1 MPINDSAGV
10 GVYLIDKSQRATTT
24 VGFRSAAAI
33 EADRGLCETPT
44 FISSAK
50 DYVNVFGTPKMDKHG
65 KGSLEAFM
73 LAQNNVPQVLTRAKN
88 PMLESSDTTFGLM
101 AFGLQDGAL
110 DLSAI
115 AATGIAAPD
124 SDDKCNIF
132 AKGEGKYFRGSEKNV
147 VLRFS
152 KPTTYSAYSDPRR
165 VLKLDVFDFD
175 GVKHIDEDVKGE
187 FKCVKD
193 ISGMVNENGDFH
205 VSLNGADHVFAS
217 SGSGFVSNDDI
228 NITVFVN
235 GRTKAMTVKL
245 ADLHA
250 IDADD
255 DFPNGFGLWDQIAK
269 AVREATQADG
279 KTIIPANASVPFV
292 YTPGETIGDYSYILD
307 SRSNG
312 SGSGA
317 DMGQQVNCFSLSVSF
332 SVSAT
337 LAFTQDAPSGFFSFP
352 GGSVTVNG
360 KNKTAT
366 FVINSAMFLANKGEY
381 MFMGEQNSYWASFYQ
396 AYLKESFVFSFS
408 YDDYD
413 ANYNSIQADAVL
425 SASNYLVPKSA
436 ENFGDYEVAES
447 DSLVKDLHYF
457 SNAIVDNDIV
467 GDGAKSNAY
476 ATALTGLLTDNLT
489 RWRCLVAPNLGD
501 IMNSSDYITAIQ
513 GAGETV
519 LGLSNLGQPASVD
532 FFGNTSGRHGNRFIA
547 DFSQYVYRTLNG
559 KRTAVT
565 AASLV
570 AILLNQHYNDGIE
583 ARPPFGYTYG
593 QISGLGLSQVFT
605 GPQRALVART
615 YKVNPIIEDGGLYL
629 WDERTS
635 QLTETSLS
643 DTHSIISFLWMKFAL
658 YDSMK
663 AFVAEY
669 NDMSTVNRGLTVLKQ
684 LHAYFVSRNYIESD
698 NADLAVTAENNVLG
712 SETLRFDFRVR
723 FKGVARYVDIF
734 VTAYSQT
741 QTLAVSLGQEA

>member
-44 FISSAK
+44 LISSAK

-65 KGSLEAFM
+65 RGSLEAFM
-73 LAQNNVPQVLTRAKN
+73 LAQNNVPQVLSRAKN
-88 PMLESSDTTFGLM
+88 PMMDPSATPFGLM
-101 AFGLQDGAL
+101 AFELNSSAL
-110 DLSAI
+110 SLTYI
-115 AATGIAAPD
+115 AASGIAAPD
-124 SDDKCNIF
+124 SDDKANIF
-132 AKGEGKYFRGSEKNV
+132 AKGEGDYFDGTKKNV

-152 KPTTYSAYSDPRR
+152 KPASYSAYCTPAR

-175 GVKHIDEDVKGE
+175 GVSHIDEDSEGE
-187 FKCVKD
+187 FSLVKD
-193 ISGMVNENGDFH
+193 ISGMEDESGDFH
-205 VSLNGADHVFAS
+205 ATINGTDYTFGAPGSTVVSDTDKVNL
-217 SGSGFVSNDDI
+217 
-228 NITVFVN
+228 TVFVN
-235 GRTKAMTVKL
+235 GRTKAVEIPL
-245 ADLHA
+245 ADMHA
-250 IDADD
+250 DTM
-255 DFPNGFGLWDQIAK
+255 GFGLWDQIAK
-269 AVREATQADG
+269 TVRETTLANG
-279 KTIIPANASVPFV
+279 ELIIPSDSNEPFT
-292 YTPGETIGDYSYILD
+292 YDGEKYVLD
-307 SRSNG
+307 SRGTNLP
-312 SGSGA
+312 
-317 DMGQQVNCFSLSVSF
+317 QRVNCFTLSVSF
-332 SVSAT
+332 SVEAT
-337 LAFTQDAPSGFFSFP
+337 LKFNVAGTVKSGFFSFP
-352 GGSVTVNG
+352 GGSVTING
-360 KNKTAT
+360 TANT
-366 FVINSAMFLANKGEY
+366 AKFVINSSMFLANKGEY
-381 MFMGEQNSYWASFYQ
+381 MYMGPQNSYWATYYNTF
-396 AYLKESFVFSFS
+396 LKESFVFSFS

-413 ANYNSIQADAVL
+413 ANYNSIQADAIL
-425 SASNYLVPKSA
+425 ASSNYLVSKSA
-436 ENFGDYEVAES
+436 ENFGDYAVEA
-447 DSLVKDLHYF
+447 DDDLVKNLQYF
-457 SNAIVDNDIV
+457 ANDISSNEIT
-467 GDGAKSNAY
+467 GAGAKSNAY

-489 RWRCLVAPNLGD
+489 RWRCLTAPNLGD
-501 IMNSSDYITAIQ
+501 IMNSSDYTAAIQ
-513 GAGETV
+513 GASEVT

-532 FFGNTSGRHGNRFIA
+532 FFANTSGRHGNRFIS

-605 GPQRALVART
+605 GPQREQVARE
-615 YKVNPIIEDGGLYL
+615 YKVNPIIEDGGLFL

-663 AFVAEY
+663 SFVAEY
-669 NDMSTVNRGLTVLKQ
+669 NDQSTVNRGLSVLRS
-684 LHAYFVSRNYIESD
+684 LHAYFVSRNYIEADS
-698 NADLAVTAENNVLG
+698 ADLAVTAENNVLG
-712 SETLRFDFRVR
+712 SEVLRFDFRVR

-741 QTLAVSLGQEA
+741 QTLEVSLGQEA

>member
-44 FISSAK
+44 LISSAK

-88 PMLESSDTTFGLM
+88 PMMDPSATPFGLM
-101 AFGLQDGAL
+101 AFELNNSAL
-110 DLSAI
+110 SLTPI
-115 AATGIAAPD
+115 AASGIAAPD
-124 SDDKCNIF
+124 SDDKANIF
-132 AKGEGKYFRGSEKNV
+132 AKGEGDYFDGTKKNV

-152 KPTTYSAYSDPRR
+152 KPSSYSAYCTPAR

-175 GVKHIDEDVKGE
+175 GVSHIDEDSEGE
-187 FKCVKD
+187 FSLVKD
-193 ISGMVNENGDFH
+193 ISGMVDESGDFH
-205 VSLNGADHVFAS
+205 ATINGTDYTFGAT
-217 SGSGFVSNDDI
+217 GSTVVSNTDKV
-228 NITVFVN
+228 NLTVFVN
-235 GRTKAMTVKL
+235 GRTKAVEIPL

-250 IDADD
+250 DTM
-255 DFPNGFGLWDQIAK
+255 GFGLWDQIAK
-269 AVREATQADG
+269 TVRETTLANG
-279 KTIIPANASVPFV
+279 ELIIPSDSNEPFT
-292 YTPGETIGDYSYILD
+292 YDGEKYVLD
-307 SRSNG
+307 SRGTNLP
-312 SGSGA
+312 
-317 DMGQQVNCFSLSVSF
+317 QRVNCFTLSVSF
-332 SVSAT
+332 SVEAT
-337 LAFTQDAPSGFFSFP
+337 LKFNVAGDVKSGFFSFP
-352 GGSVTVNG
+352 GGSVTING
-360 KNKTAT
+360 TAKTAK
-366 FVINSAMFLANKGEY
+366 FVINSSMFLANKGEY
-381 MFMGEQNSYWASFYQ
+381 MFMGEQNSYWATYYNT
-396 AYLKESFVFSFS
+396 YLKESFVFSFS

-425 SASNYLVPKSA
+425 ASSNYLVSKSA
-436 ENFGDYEVAES
+436 ENFGDYAVEA
-447 DSLVKDLHYF
+447 DDDLVKTLKYF
-457 SNAIVDNDIV
+457 ANGISSNDIT
-467 GDGAKSNAY
+467 GAGAKSNAY

-489 RWRCLVAPNLGD
+489 RWRCLTAPNLGD
-501 IMNSSDYITAIQ
+501 IMNSSDYTAAIQ
-513 GAGETV
+513 GASEVT

-532 FFGNTSGRHGNRFIA
+532 FFANTSGRHGNRFIS

-593 QISGLGLSQVFT
+593 QIAGLGLSQVFT
-605 GPQRALVART
+605 GPQREQVARE
-615 YKVNPIIEDGGLYL
+615 YKVNPIIEDGGLFL

-658 YDSMK
+658 YDAMK
-663 AFVAEY
+663 SFVAEY
-669 NDMSTVNRGLTVLKQ
+669 NDQSTVNRGLSVLRS
-684 LHAYFVSRNYIESD
+684 LHAYFVSRNYIEAD
-698 NADLAVTAENNVLG
+698 NAELAVTAENNVLG
-712 SETLRFDFRVR
+712 SEVLRFDFRVR

-741 QTLAVSLGQEA
+741 QTLEVSLGQEA

>member
-44 FISSAK
+44 LISSAK

-65 KGSLEAFM
+65 RGSLEAFM
-73 LAQNNVPQVLTRAKN
+73 LAQNNVPQVLSRAKN
-88 PMLESSDTTFGLM
+88 PMMDPSATPFGLM
-101 AFGLQDGAL
+101 AFELNSSAL
-110 DLSAI
+110 SLTSI
-115 AATGIAAPD
+115 AASGIAAPD
-124 SDDKCNIF
+124 SDDKANIF
-132 AKGEGKYFRGSEKNV
+132 AKGEGDYFDGTKKNV

-152 KPTTYSAYSDPRR
+152 KPASYSAYCTPAR

-175 GVKHIDEDVKGE
+175 GVSHIDEDSEGE
-187 FKCVKD
+187 FSLVKD
-193 ISGMVNENGDFH
+193 ISGMVDESGDFH
-205 VSLNGADHVFAS
+205 ATINGTDYTFGAPGSTVVSDTDKVNL
-217 SGSGFVSNDDI
+217 
-228 NITVFVN
+228 TVFVN
-235 GRTKAMTVKL
+235 GRTKAVEIPL
-245 ADLHA
+245 ADMHA
-250 IDADD
+250 DTM
-255 DFPNGFGLWDQIAK
+255 GFGLWDQIAK
-269 AVREATQADG
+269 TVRETTLANG
-279 KTIIPANASVPFV
+279 ELIIPSDSNEPFT
-292 YTPGETIGDYSYILD
+292 YDGEKYVLD
-307 SRSNG
+307 SRGTNLP
-312 SGSGA
+312 
-317 DMGQQVNCFSLSVSF
+317 QRVNCFTLSVSF
-332 SVSAT
+332 SVEAT
-337 LAFTQDAPSGFFSFP
+337 LKFNVAGTVKSGFFSFP
-352 GGSVTVNG
+352 GGSVTING
-360 KNKTAT
+360 TANT
-366 FVINSAMFLANKGEY
+366 AKFVINSSMFLANKGEY
-381 MFMGEQNSYWASFYQ
+381 MYMGPQNSYWATYYNTF
-396 AYLKESFVFSFS
+396 LKESFVFSFS

-413 ANYNSIQADAVL
+413 ANYNSIQADAIL
-425 SASNYLVPKSA
+425 ASSNYLVSKSA
-436 ENFGDYEVAES
+436 ENFGDYAVEA
-447 DSLVKDLHYF
+447 DDDLVKNLQYF
-457 SNAIVDNDIV
+457 ANDISSNEIT
-467 GDGAKSNAY
+467 GAGAKSNAY

-489 RWRCLVAPNLGD
+489 RWRCLTAPNLGD
-501 IMNSSDYITAIQ
+501 IMNSSDYTAAIQ
-513 GAGETV
+513 GASEVT

-532 FFGNTSGRHGNRFIA
+532 FFANTSGRHGNRFIS

-605 GPQRALVART
+605 GPQREQVARE
-615 YKVNPIIEDGGLYL
+615 YKVNPIIEDGGLFL

-663 AFVAEY
+663 SFVAEY
-669 NDMSTVNRGLTVLKQ
+669 NDQSTVNRGLSVLRS
-684 LHAYFVSRNYIESD
+684 LHAYFVSRNYIEADS
-698 NADLAVTAENNVLG
+698 ADLAVTAENNVLG
-712 SETLRFDFRVR
+712 SEVLRFDFRVR

-741 QTLAVSLGQEA
+741 QTLEVSLGQEA

>member
-44 FISSAK
+44 LISSAK
-50 DYVNVFGTPKMDKHG
+50 DYVNVFGTPKMATHG

-88 PMLESSDTTFGLM
+88 PMMDPSATPFGLM
-101 AFGLQDGAL
+101 AFELNSSAL
-110 DLSAI
+110 SLTSI
-115 AATGIAAPD
+115 AASGIAAPD
-124 SDDKCNIF
+124 SDDKANIF
-132 AKGEGKYFRGSEKNV
+132 AKGEGDYFDGTKKNV

-152 KPTTYSAYSDPRR
+152 KPSSYSAYCTPAR

-175 GVKHIDEDVKGE
+175 GVSHIDEDSEGE
-187 FKCVKD
+187 FSLVKD
-193 ISGMVNENGDFH
+193 ISGMVDESGDFH
-205 VSLNGADHVFAS
+205 ATINGTDYTFGAT
-217 SGSGFVSNDDI
+217 GSTVVSNTDKV
-228 NITVFVN
+228 NLTVFVN
-235 GRTKAMTVKL
+235 GRTKAVEIPL

-250 IDADD
+250 DTM
-255 DFPNGFGLWDQIAK
+255 GFGLWDQIAK
-269 AVREATQADG
+269 TVRETTLANG
-279 KTIIPANASVPFV
+279 ELIIPSDSNEPFT
-292 YTPGETIGDYSYILD
+292 YDGEKYVLD
-307 SRSNG
+307 SRGTNLP
-312 SGSGA
+312 
-317 DMGQQVNCFSLSVSF
+317 QRVNCFTLSVSF
-332 SVSAT
+332 SVDAT
-337 LAFTQDAPSGFFSFP
+337 LKFNVAGDVKSGFFSFP
-352 GGSVTVNG
+352 GGSVTING
-360 KNKTAT
+360 TAKTAK
-366 FVINSAMFLANKGEY
+366 FVINSSMYLSNRGEY
-381 MFMGEQNSYWASFYQ
+381 MFMGEQNSYWATYYNT
-396 AYLKESFVFSFS
+396 YLKESFVFSFS

-425 SASNYLVPKSA
+425 ASSNYLVSKSA
-436 ENFGDYEVAES
+436 ENFGDYAVEADDDLVKTLKYFAES
-447 DSLVKDLHYF
+447 IS
-457 SNAIVDNDIV
+457 SNEITGA
-467 GDGAKSNAY
+467 GAKSNAY

-489 RWRCLVAPNLGD
+489 RWRCLTAPNLGD
-501 IMNSSDYITAIQ
+501 IMNSSDYTAAIQ
-513 GAGETV
+513 NANEVT

-532 FFGNTSGRHGNRFIA
+532 FFANTSGRHGNRFIS

-570 AILLNQHYNDGIE
+570 TALLNQHYNDGIE

-593 QISGLGLSQVFT
+593 QIAGLGLSQVFT
-605 GPQRALVART
+605 GPQREQVARE
-615 YKVNPIIEDGGLYL
+615 YKVNPIIEDGGLFL

-663 AFVAEY
+663 SFVAEY
-669 NDMSTVNRGLTVLKQ
+669 NDQSTVNRGLSVLRS
-684 LHAYFVSRNYIESD
+684 LHAYFVSRNYIEAD

-712 SETLRFDFRVR
+712 SEVLRFDFRVR

-741 QTLAVSLGQEA
+741 QTLEVSLGQEA

>member
-44 FISSAK
+44 LISSAK

-73 LAQNNVPQVLTRAKN
+73 LAQNNVPQVLTRVKN
-88 PMLESSDTTFGLM
+88 PMMDPLAKPFGLM
-101 AFGLQDGAL
+101 AFELTGSDPDRAL
-110 DLSAI
+110 SLTAI
-115 AATGIAAPD
+115 AASGIAAPD
-124 SDDKCNIF
+124 TGDKCNIF
-132 AKGEGKYFRGSEKNV
+132 AKGEGDYFAKSDRPNV

-152 KPTTYSAYSDPRR
+152 KPATYSAYCTPER

-175 GVKHIDEDVKGE
+175 GARHIDEDTEGE
-187 FKCVKD
+187 FQVSKD
-193 ISGMVNENGDFH
+193 LSGMVNASGDFH
-205 VSLNGADHVFAS
+205 ATINGTDYTFGAT
-217 SGSGFVSNDDI
+217 GSTVVSNTDKV
-228 NITVFVN
+228 NLTVFVN
-235 GRTKAMTVKL
+235 GRTKSVEIPL

-250 IDADD
+250 DTM
-255 DFPNGFGLWDQIAK
+255 GFGLWNQIAK
-269 AVREATQADG
+269 TVRETTLANG
-279 KTIIPANASVPFV
+279 ELIIPSDSNEPFT
-292 YTPGETIGDYSYILD
+292 YDGEKYVLN
-307 SRSNG
+307 SRGTNLP
-312 SGSGA
+312 
-317 DMGQQVNCFSLSVSF
+317 QRVNCFTLSVSF
-332 SVSAT
+332 SVEAT
-337 LAFTQDAPSGFFSFP
+337 LKFNVAGDVKSGFFSFP
-352 GGSVTVNG
+352 GGSVTING
-360 KNKTAT
+360 TAKTAK
-366 FVINSAMFLANKGEY
+366 FVINSSMFLANKGEY
-381 MFMGEQNSYWASFYQ
+381 MFMGEQNSYWATYYNT
-396 AYLKESFVFSFS
+396 YLKESFVFSFS

-413 ANYNSIQADAVL
+413 ANYNSIQADAIL
-425 SASNYLVPKSA
+425 AASNYLVSKSS
-436 ENFGDYEVAES
+436 ENFGNYSVDES
-447 DSLVKDLHYF
+447 SDLVKNLQYF
-457 SNAIVDNDIV
+457 AQEIASNEITVA
-467 GDGAKSNAY
+467 GAKSNAY

-501 IMNSSDYITAIQ
+501 VIKSGDYTQAIQ
-513 GAGETV
+513 GANEVT
-519 LGLSNLGQPASVD
+519 LGLSNLGQAASVD
-532 FFGNTSGRHGNRFIA
+532 FLATKGEGRHGNRFIS

-593 QISGLGLSQVFT
+593 QIAGLGLSQVFT
-605 GPQRALVART
+605 GPDRAKVARV

-658 YDSMK
+658 YDAMK
-663 AFVAEY
+663 SFVAEY
-669 NDMSTVNRGLTVLKQ
+669 NDQSTVNRGLSVLRS
-684 LHAYFVSRNYIESD
+684 LHAYFVSRNYIEADS
-698 NADLAVTAENNVLG
+698 ADLAVTAENNVLG
-712 SETLRFDFRVR
+712 SEVLRFDFRVR

-741 QTLAVSLGQEA
+741 QTLEVSLGQEA

>member
-44 FISSAK
+44 LISSAK

-65 KGSLEAFM
+65 RGSLEAFM

-88 PMLESSDTTFGLM
+88 TMLEPSDNPFGLM
-101 AFGLQDGAL
+101 AFELTGSDPDRAL
-110 DLSAI
+110 ALTAI
-115 AATGIAAPD
+115 AASGIAAPD
-124 SDDKCNIF
+124 TDDKCNIF
-132 AKGEGKYFRGSEKNV
+132 AKGEGDYFAKSDRPNV

-152 KPTTYSAYSDPRR
+152 KPATYSAYCTPER

-175 GVKHIDEDVKGE
+175 GARHIDEDTEGE
-187 FKCVKD
+187 FQVSKD
-193 ISGMVNENGDFH
+193 LSGMVNASGDFH
-205 VSLNGADHVFAS
+205 ATLNGSDHEFAS
-217 SGSGFVSNDDI
+217 DGSGFVSNDDI
-228 NITVFVN
+228 NITVYVN
-235 GRTKAMTVKL
+235 GRVNAATVKL
-245 ADLHA
+245 SDLHA
-250 IDADD
+250 IDGDD
-255 DFPNGFGLWDQIAK
+255 AYPNGFGLWDQIARV
-269 AVREATQADG
+269 VRGTTLANGDL
-279 KTIIPANASVPFV
+279 IIPEDSSTRFE
-292 YTPGETIGDYSYILD
+292 YDGDKYILD
-307 SRSNG
+307 SRST
-312 SGSGA
+312 
-317 DMGQQVNCFSLSVSF
+317 DKPQQVNCFNLSVSF
-332 SVSAT
+332 SVEAT
-337 LAFTQDAPSGFFSFP
+337 LHFDDEGVKSGFFSFP
-352 GGSVTVNG
+352 GGSVTING
-360 KNKTAT
+360 TAKTAK
-366 FVINSAMFLANKGEY
+366 FVINSSMFLSNKKDY
-381 MFMGEQNSYWASFYQ
+381 MFMGEQNSYWAFYYQ

-425 SASNYLVPKSA
+425 AASNYLVSKSS
-436 ENFGDYEVAES
+436 ENFGDYSVDES
-447 DSLVKDLHYF
+447 SDLVKNLQYF
-457 SNAIVDNDIV
+457 AQDIASNRI
-467 GDGAKSNAY
+467 DGASAKSNAY
-476 ATALTGLLTDNLT
+476 AIALTGLLTDNLT
-489 RWRCLVAPNLGD
+489 RWRCLATPNLGD
-501 IMNSSDYITAIQ
+501 IMTAPDYVAAIQ
-513 GAGETV
+513 ASGETT
-519 LGLSNLGQPASVD
+519 LGLSNLGPLASVD
-532 FFGNTSGRHGNRFIA
+532 FFANTAGHGNRFIS

-593 QISGLGLSQVFT
+593 QIAGLGLSQVFT
-605 GPQRALVART
+605 GPQREQVARE
-615 YKVNPIIEDGGLYL
+615 YKVNPIIEDGGLFL

-663 AFVAEY
+663 SFVAEY
-669 NDMSTVNRGLTVLKQ
+669 NDQSTVNRGLSVLRS
-684 LHAYFVSRNYIESD
+684 LHAYFVSRNYIEADS
-698 NADLAVTAENNVLG
+698 ADLAVTAENNVLG
-712 SETLRFDFRVR
+712 SEVLRFDFRVR

-741 QTLAVSLGQEA
+741 QTLEVSLGQEA

>member
-44 FISSAK
+44 LISSAK
-50 DYVNVFGTPKMDKHG
+50 DYVNVFGTPKMATHG

-88 PMLESSDTTFGLM
+88 PMMDPSAKPFGLM
-101 AFGLQDGAL
+101 AFGLADKSL
-110 DLSAI
+110 DLT
-115 AATGIAAPD
+115 ATTASGIAAPD
-124 SDDKCNIF
+124 EDNNCNIF
-132 AKGEGKYFRGSEKNV
+132 AKGEGDYFDGTKKNV

-152 KPTTYSAYSDPRR
+152 KPTSYSAYCTLAR

-175 GVKHIDEDVKGE
+175 GVSHIDEDKVAAFLPVKSLEGVLDE
-187 FKCVKD
+187 NGNFLVPGSTFKFDGSQGTGDFAVTAYVNGRVNTTSPRKD
-193 ISGMVNENGDFH
+193 ISE
-205 VSLNGADHVFAS
+205 
-217 SGSGFVSNDDI
+217 
-228 NITVFVN
+228 
-235 GRTKAMTVKL
+235 
-245 ADLHA
+245 LHA
-250 IDADD
+250 HDEDLDD
-255 DFPNGFGLWDQIAK
+255 DFIGGIYDWIAYVVRNTKGKDGLD
-269 AVREATQADG
+269 
-279 KTIIPANASVPFV
+279 IIKGNLPFV
-292 YTPGETIGDYSYILD
+292 YCPRNYAGGEDSSMAYMLD
-307 SRSNG
+307 SRDNG
-312 SGSGA
+312 SGSGEA
-317 DMGQQVNCFSLSVSF
+317 KGQQVNCFDLSVSF
-332 SVSAT
+332 SVDAT
-337 LAFTQDAPSGFFSFP
+337 LILPEGQTASDGFFSFP
-352 GGSVTVNG
+352 CGSITISGGKKVRYVL
-360 KNKTAT
+360 
-366 FVINSAMFLANKGEY
+366 NSSMFLANKGEY
-381 MFMGEQNSYWASFYQ
+381 MFMGEQNSYWATYYNT
-396 AYLKESFVFSFS
+396 YLKESFVFSFS

-425 SASNYLVPKSA
+425 ASSNYLVSKSS
-436 ENFGDYEVAES
+436 ENFGDYAVEA
-447 DSLVKDLHYF
+447 DDDLVKTLKYF
-457 SNAIVDNDIV
+457 AKSISSNEITGA
-467 GDGAKSNAY
+467 GAKSNAY

-489 RWRCLVAPNLGD
+489 RWRCLTAPNLGD
-501 IMNSSDYITAIQ
+501 IMNSSDYTAAIQ
-513 GAGETV
+513 NANEVT

-532 FFGNTSGRHGNRFIA
+532 FFANTSGRHGNRFIS

-593 QISGLGLSQVFT
+593 QIAGLGLSQVFT
-605 GPQRALVART
+605 GPQREQVARK
-615 YKVNPIIEDGGLYL
+615 YKVNPIIEDGGLFL

-663 AFVAEY
+663 SFVAEY
-669 NDMSTVNRGLTVLKQ
+669 NDQSTVNRGLSVLRS
-684 LHAYFVSRNYIESD
+684 LHAYFVSRNYIEAD

-712 SETLRFDFRVR
+712 SEVLRFDFRVR

-741 QTLAVSLGQEA
+741 QTLEVSLGQEA

>member
-44 FISSAK
+44 LISSAK
-50 DYVNVFGTPKMDKHG
+50 DYVNVFGTPKMATHG

-88 PMLESSDTTFGLM
+88 PMMDPSATPFGLM
-101 AFGLQDGAL
+101 AFGLAEAAPTKTL
-110 DLSAI
+110 DLSNIVADAI
-115 AATGIAAPD
+115 ATPTD
-124 SDDKCNIF
+124 SDKCNIY
-132 AKGEGKYFRGSEKNV
+132 AKGEGNYFAGDKGNV

-152 KPTTYSAYSDPRR
+152 KPTSYSAYCTPAR

-175 GVKHIDEDVKGE
+175 GVKHIDEDKEAE
-187 FKCVKD
+187 FKPVKD
-193 ISGMVNENGDFH
+193 ISGMVDESGDFH
-205 VSLNGADHVFAS
+205 ATINGEDYTFGTTGSTIGDADDKVYL
-217 SGSGFVSNDDI
+217 
-228 NITVFVN
+228 TVFVN
-235 GRTKAMTVKL
+235 GRTKSVEIDL

-250 IDADD
+250 GTM
-255 DFPNGFGLWDQIAK
+255 GFGLWDQISK
-269 AVREATQADG
+269 AVQETTQADG
-279 KTIIPANASVPFV
+279 TPIIPENSNEPFEYDGEK
-292 YTPGETIGDYSYILD
+292 YTLD
-307 SRSNG
+307 SRG
-312 SGSGA
+312 KAGTA
-317 DMGQQVNCFSLSVSF
+317 DAGKPQRLNCFTLSVSF
-332 SVSAT
+332 SVEAT
-337 LAFTQDAPSGFFSFP
+337 LKFNVAGVVKSGFFSFP
-352 GGSVTVNG
+352 GGSVTING
-360 KNKTAT
+360 TAKTAK
-366 FVINSAMFLANKGEY
+366 FVINSSMYLSNRGEY
-381 MFMGEQNSYWASFYQ
+381 MFMGEQNSYWATYYNT
-396 AYLKESFVFSFS
+396 YLKESFVFSFS

-413 ANYNSIQADAVL
+413 ENYNSIQADAIL
-425 SASNYLVPKSA
+425 ASSNYLVSKSS
-436 ENFGDYEVAES
+436 ETFDDYTVA
-447 DSLVKDLHYF
+447 DSFFDTLKTFD
-457 SNAIVDNDIV
+457 NGITANDIV
-467 GDGAKSNAY
+467 GAGAKSNAY

-489 RWRCLVAPNLGD
+489 RWRCLTAPNLGD
-501 IMNSSDYITAIQ
+501 IMNSSDYTAAIQ
-513 GAGETV
+513 GANEVT

-532 FFGNTSGRHGNRFIA
+532 FFANTSGCHDNRFIS

-570 AILLNQHYNDGIE
+570 TALLNQHYNDGIE

-593 QISGLGLSQVFT
+593 QIAGLGLSQVFT
-605 GPQRALVART
+605 GPQREQVARV

-663 AFVAEY
+663 SFVAEY
-669 NDMSTVNRGLTVLKQ
+669 NDQSTVNRGLSVLRS
-684 LHAYFVSRNYIESD
+684 LHAYFVSRNYIEADS
-698 NADLAVTAENNVLG
+698 ADLAVTAENNVLG
-712 SETLRFDFRVR
+712 SEVLRFDFRVR

-741 QTLAVSLGQEA
+741 QTLEVSLGQEA

>member
-44 FISSAK
+44 LISSAK
-50 DYVNVFGTPKMDKHG
+50 DYVNVFGTPKMDRHG

-88 PMLESSDTTFGLM
+88 PMMDPSATPFGLM
-101 AFGLQDGAL
+101 AFELNSSAL
-110 DLSAI
+110 SLTSI
-115 AATGIAAPD
+115 AASGIAAPD
-124 SDDKCNIF
+124 SDDKANIF
-132 AKGEGKYFRGSEKNV
+132 AKGEGDYFDGTKKNV

-152 KPTTYSAYSDPRR
+152 KPASYSAYCTPAR

-175 GVKHIDEDVKGE
+175 GVSHIDEDSEGE
-187 FKCVKD
+187 FSLVKD
-193 ISGMVNENGDFH
+193 ISGMVDESGDFH
-205 VSLNGADHVFAS
+205 ATINGTDYTFGAT
-217 SGSGFVSNDDI
+217 GSTVVSNTDKV
-228 NITVFVN
+228 NLTVFVN
-235 GRTKAMTVKL
+235 GRTKAVEIPL

-250 IDADD
+250 DTM
-255 DFPNGFGLWDQIAK
+255 GFGLWDQIAK
-269 AVREATQADG
+269 TVRETTLANG
-279 KTIIPANASVPFV
+279 ELIIPSDSNEPFT
-292 YTPGETIGDYSYILD
+292 YDGEKYVLD
-307 SRSNG
+307 SRGTNLP
-312 SGSGA
+312 
-317 DMGQQVNCFSLSVSF
+317 QRVNCFTLSVSF
-332 SVSAT
+332 SVEAT
-337 LAFTQDAPSGFFSFP
+337 LRFNVAGDVKSGFFSFP
-352 GGSVTVNG
+352 GGSVTING
-360 KNKTAT
+360 TAKTAK
-366 FVINSAMFLANKGEY
+366 FVINSSMFLANKGEY
-381 MFMGEQNSYWASFYQ
+381 MFMGEQNSYWATYYNT
-396 AYLKESFVFSFS
+396 YLKESFVFSFS

-425 SASNYLVPKSA
+425 ASSNYLVSKSA
-436 ENFGDYEVAES
+436 ENFGDYAVEA
-447 DSLVKDLHYF
+447 DDDLVKNLQYF
-457 SNAIVDNDIV
+457 ANDISSNEIT
-467 GDGAKSNAY
+467 GAGAKSNAY

-489 RWRCLVAPNLGD
+489 RWRCLTAPNLGD
-501 IMNSSDYITAIQ
+501 IMNSSDYTAAIQ
-513 GAGETV
+513 GANEVT

-532 FFGNTSGRHGNRFIA
+532 FFANTSGRHGNRFIS

-593 QISGLGLSQVFT
+593 QIAGLGLSQVFT
-605 GPQRALVART
+605 GPQREQVARE
-615 YKVNPIIEDGGLYL
+615 YKVNPIIEDGGLFL

-663 AFVAEY
+663 SFVAEY
-669 NDMSTVNRGLTVLKQ
+669 NDQSTVNRGLSVLRS
-684 LHAYFVSRNYIESD
+684 LHAYFVSRNYIEADS
-698 NADLAVTAENNVLG
+698 ADLAVTAENNVLG
-712 SETLRFDFRVR
+712 SEVLRFDFRVR

-741 QTLAVSLGQEA
+741 QTLEVSLGQEA

>member
-44 FISSAK
+44 LISSAK

-88 PMLESSDTTFGLM
+88 PMMAPSDTPFGLM
-101 AFGLQDGAL
+101 AFELNSSAL
-110 DLSAI
+110 SLAPI
-115 AATGIAAPD
+115 AASGIAAPD
-124 SDDKCNIF
+124 SDDKANIF
-132 AKGEGKYFRGSEKNV
+132 AKGEGDYFDGTKKNV

-152 KPTTYSAYSDPRR
+152 KPASYSAYCTPAR

-175 GVKHIDEDVKGE
+175 GAKHIDEDSEGE
-187 FKCVKD
+187 FSLVKD
-193 ISGMVNENGDFH
+193 ISGMVDESGDFH
-205 VSLNGADHVFAS
+205 ATINGTDYTFGAT
-217 SGSGFVSNDDI
+217 GSTVVSNTDKV
-228 NITVFVN
+228 NLTVFVN
-235 GRTKAMTVKL
+235 GRTKAVEIPL

-250 IDADD
+250 DTM
-255 DFPNGFGLWDQIAK
+255 GFGLWDQIAK
-269 AVREATQADG
+269 TVRETTLANG
-279 KTIIPANASVPFV
+279 ELIIPSDSNEPFT
-292 YTPGETIGDYSYILD
+292 YDGEKYVLD
-307 SRSNG
+307 SRGTNLP
-312 SGSGA
+312 
-317 DMGQQVNCFSLSVSF
+317 QRVNCFTLSVSF
-332 SVSAT
+332 SVEAT
-337 LAFTQDAPSGFFSFP
+337 LKFNVAGDVKSGFFSFP
-352 GGSVTVNG
+352 GGSVTING
-360 KNKTAT
+360 TAKTAK
-366 FVINSAMFLANKGEY
+366 FVINSSMFLANKGEY
-381 MFMGEQNSYWASFYQ
+381 MFMGEQNSYWATYYNTF
-396 AYLKESFVFSFS
+396 LKESFVFSFS

-425 SASNYLVPKSA
+425 ASSNYLVSKSA
-436 ENFGDYEVAES
+436 ENFGDYAVEA
-447 DSLVKDLHYF
+447 DDDLVKTLKYF
-457 SNAIVDNDIV
+457 ANDISSNEIT
-467 GDGAKSNAY
+467 GAGAKSAAY
-476 ATALTGLLTDNLT
+476 KRALTGLLTDNLT
-489 RWRCLVAPNLGD
+489 RWRCLTAPNLGD
-501 IMNSSDYITAIQ
+501 IMNSSDYTAAIQ
-513 GAGETV
+513 GANEVT

-532 FFGNTSGRHGNRFIA
+532 FFANTSGRHGNRFIS

-593 QISGLGLSQVFT
+593 QIAGLGLSQVFT
-605 GPQRALVART
+605 GPQREQVARV
-615 YKVNPIIEDGGLYL
+615 YKVNPIIEDGGLFL

-663 AFVAEY
+663 SFVAEY
-669 NDMSTVNRGLTVLKQ
+669 NDQSTVNRGLSVLRS
-684 LHAYFVSRNYIESD
+684 LHAYFVSRNYIEAD

-712 SETLRFDFRVR
+712 SEVLRFDFRVR

-741 QTLAVSLGQEA
+741 QTLEVSLGQEA